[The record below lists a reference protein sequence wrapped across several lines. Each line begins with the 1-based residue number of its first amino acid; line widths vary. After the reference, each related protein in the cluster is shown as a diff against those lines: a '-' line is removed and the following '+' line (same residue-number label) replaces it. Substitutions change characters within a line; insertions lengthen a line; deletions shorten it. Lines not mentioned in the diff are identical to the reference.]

1 MAKRNYKFTDKKHT
15 RQGLASLGL
24 GAAALILTA
33 VSLSMAYRLSGQAG
47 SAVGLMGMLALLCS
61 ITGFVLAV
69 RGFQEEDVYYICSQ
83 AGAVLDGILSI
94 GWAVIGI
101 IGM

>member
-1 MAKRNYKFTDKKHT
+1 MARRNYKFTDKKHT

-69 RGFQEEDVYYICSQ
+69 RGFQEEDVYYISSQ
-83 AGAVLDGILSI
+83 AGAVSRRT
-94 GWAVIGI
+94 
-101 IGM
+101 